1 MELPKKLTKRAKQL
15 ADDLRVFADANQFSS
30 PDDLAQAEEMKSF
43 ADLIEVEL
51 RKIPRIRSLESV
63 VAGLQEGEVA

>member
-1 MELPKKLTKRAKQL
+1 MELPKRLKRRLQKV
-15 ADDLRVFADANQFSS
+15 ADDLRETADQSQFSS
-30 PDDLAQAEEMKSF
+30 PDDLAQAEEIKSF

-63 VAGLQEGEVA
+63 VAGLQEGATA